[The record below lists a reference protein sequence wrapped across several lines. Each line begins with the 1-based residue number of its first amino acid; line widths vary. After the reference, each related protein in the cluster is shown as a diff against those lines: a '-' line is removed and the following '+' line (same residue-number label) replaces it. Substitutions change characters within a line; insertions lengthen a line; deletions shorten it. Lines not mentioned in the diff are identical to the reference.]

1 MFLHPSCNHA
11 MGMLDAIIEKNSK
24 PTPTTDENVT
34 TVTYDPTTVPNK
46 QFFKKL
52 SETFTLSAT
61 LQERW
66 STEDLAVSIRG
77 EESEAIER
85 LGFQPKYGD
94 KAYKEWR
101 KENPDNYPAWTK
113 GEKAKLEKGLKR
125 YGWGDWIMIAGNY
138 VKSKF
143 TVQIK
148 SKVYNSKYYVD
159 KYKNIN
165 NNEGNRGTGR

>member
-1 MFLHPSCNHA
+1 

-66 STEDLAVSIRG
+66 STEDLAVSIRS

-85 LGFQPKYGD
+85 LGFKAKYGD
-94 KAYKEWR
+94 EAYKEWR
-101 KENPDNYPAWTK
+101 IGTGDRCWSPAPAWTK
-113 GEKAKLEKGLKR
+113 EEEAKLEEGLKR
-125 YGWGDWIMIAGNY
+125 YGWGDWLMIAGNY
-138 VKSKF
+138 VKSQYARQCNDKAL
-143 TVQIK
+143 
-148 SKVYNSKYYVD
+148 SKYKE
-159 KYKNIN
+159 KYKNKK
-165 NNEGNRGTGR
+165 